1 MNFFRYIF
9 LSILSFLSTNIYA
22 SCPSGN
28 SVVSE
33 TFAGNVGS
41 LYCVQYYSSNCEVL
55 VQSGTIILDGGPLPY
70 ASLTGKTC
78 EYIEKPPLQE
88 GCTQLP
94 NGSIECEEEEP
105 EPTVLVCTASSCL
118 NPNNLQCPTNYVSGS
133 VNGRNVCVRN
143 DEPDPDPEPNECED
157 EDCSTEEIAAIRDAK
172 HGIIDSIQQLG
183 DTIRNGFNDLMN
195 LLDEKLSS
203 QPSGDGDGSGET
215 GSSNVDTSSLNAETP
230 TKDLNI
236 ENAQFNDGIYNSI
249 PSCPDDKQ
257 LNLDLMGRSFS
268 YSFSF
273 SHFCDGLSIVGI
285 FIMIMCYL
293 YSAYI
298 VIKE

>member
-1 MNFFRYIF
+1 MPPTACYPEVNGNGFCKFIVEQ
-9 LSILSFLSTNIYA
+9 A
-22 SCPSGN
+22 SPY
-28 SVVSE
+28 
-33 TFAGNVGS
+33 
-41 LYCVQYYSSNCEVL
+41 LDSSDPNEA
-55 VQSGTIILDGGPLPY
+55 PY
-70 ASLTGKTC
+70 AAFYVTSISSRVYRNSGCTV
-78 EYIEKPPLQE
+78 ILQE
-88 GCTQLP
+88 GCTQSSD
-94 NGSIECEEEEP
+94 GSIECEEEEEEEEEP

-133 VNGRNVCVRN
+133 VNGHNVCVRN
-143 DEPDPDPEPNECED
+143 DEPDPDPDPEPNECED

-183 DTIRNGFNDLMN
+183 DTIRNGFNDLMD

-203 QPSGDGDGSGET
+203 QPSGGGDGSGET

-236 ENAQFNDGIYNSI
+236 ENAQFNDGIYNAN

-298 VIKE
+298 VTKE